1 MRNPTRLLFPMVA
14 VSGVLAALPVHAA
27 ELNVTVEIPTLS
39 VAEYHR
45 PYVAIWLERADQ
57 TAAANLGVWYN
68 TKLKDKEGE
77 KWLKDMRQWW
87 RRSGRDLTM
96 PLDGVSGATRA
107 PGTHTLQFTGGKGP
121 LQNLAPGSY
130 NLVVEAA
137 REVGGRELL
146 KVPVQWP
153 PKSAVAASEKG
164 TDELGAISVALKP

>member
-1 MRNPTRLLFPMVA
+1 MRLLLPMVA
-14 VSGVLAALPVHAA
+14 VSGVLAVLPVHAA
-27 ELNVTVEIPTLS
+27 ELNVTVEIPTLT

-45 PYVAIWLERADQ
+45 PYVAIWLEREDQ
-57 TAAANLGVWYN
+57 SAAANLAVWYDV
-68 TKLKDKEGE
+68 KLKDKEGE

-87 RRSGRDLTM
+87 RRSGRDLAM

-107 PGTHTLQFTGGKGP
+107 PGKHTLQFTGGKGP
-121 LQNLAPGSY
+121 LQDLKPGTY

-153 PKSAVAASEKG
+153 PKAAATAAAKG
-164 TDELGAISVALKP
+164 DNELTGISVALKP